1 MPSPQALYQ
10 AQTIE
15 YSLLHHTK
23 MDGPVIGTYMDQPIA
38 EAVIDE
44 SGRRYVYAG
53 LAPRRR
59 GGRFDTEALR
69 PGEFILQPGLIYRG
83 EFAARSQKGR
93 LVFSLLKRG
102 KTT

>member
-1 MPSPQALYQ
+1 MPSPRALSQ

-15 YSLLHHTK
+15 YSLLHHTT

-44 SGRRYVYAG
+44 TGRRYVYAG
-53 LAPRRR
+53 LVPRGR
-59 GGRFDTEALR
+59 GGRFDTGALR

-83 EFAARSQKGR
+83 EFAASSQRGWLAVSLRKG
-93 LVFSLLKRG
+93 G
-102 KTT
+102 KTM